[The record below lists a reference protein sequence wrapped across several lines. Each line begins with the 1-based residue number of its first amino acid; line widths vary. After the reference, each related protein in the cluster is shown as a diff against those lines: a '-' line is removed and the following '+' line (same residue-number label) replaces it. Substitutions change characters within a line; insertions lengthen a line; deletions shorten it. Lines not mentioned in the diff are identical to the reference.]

1 MPLKQA
7 AFNFDF
13 EPEENIP
20 AQKET
25 AVPSPR
31 RTEPVRDLTSPAA
44 PPAVRDALQEMKKS
58 TRGRMKLSDMDA
70 DTVLQEIP
78 DDETLAQKSYYSIGE
93 VSTMFQVNQSLLR
106 FWETE
111 FSILKPKKN
120 GKGDRFYR
128 PEDIR
133 NLKMIYHL
141 LRERKY
147 TIDGAR
153 EFMKNSKHAER
164 KFELINSLKSL
175 KNFLTE
181 LKANL

>member
-1 MPLKQA
+1 M
-7 AFNFDF
+7 
-13 EPEENIP
+13 
-20 AQKET
+20 
-25 AVPSPR
+25 
-31 RTEPVRDLTSPAA
+31 RDLTSPAA

-70 DTVLQEIP
+70 DNVLQEIP